1 MKICLNRSPIFL
13 TLWQIKYLSV
23 QGEFLFFI
31 LRKKTVDN
39 KISATQSHPRSTSYS
54 RIDVNRLRDSLRLT
68 ERKLLR
74 KMLPG

>member
-23 QGEFLFFI
+23 QGEVLFFI
-31 LRKKTVDN
+31 LCKKTVDN